1 MQKLFLKTLFILP
14 ILLFVSSIPFAQDV
28 TRSRT
33 IEDFFKANSSLR
45 VSKGAVEA
53 YKTAL
58 NQMSVQVI
66 KKATKLAKKGNRRTV
81 LERDITQAADDVF
94 RRSPISVAEIME
106 KITQLPM
113 IDLVELTN
121 QVNAYGNKLLKKKKK

>member
-1 MQKLFLKTLFILP
+1 MQKLSLKTLFILP
-14 ILLFVSSIPFAQDV
+14 ILLFVSSVPFAQDV

-33 IEDFFKANSSLR
+33 IEDFFKANSPLR
-45 VSKGAVEA
+45 VSKEAVDG
-53 YKTAL
+53 YKDTL
-58 NQMSVQVI
+58 NKMSLQVI
-66 KKATKLAKKGNRRTV
+66 KKATTLAKAAKRKTV

-94 RRSPISVAEIME
+94 RRSPIAVSEIME

-121 QVNAYGNKLLKKKKK
+121 QVNAYGEKLLKKKK